1 MRSGRRCRKKMKRV
15 ERRGTMEA
23 QQIAQGNMAV
33 LAHHHSIPRQPPM
46 HRRGSDASQFTD
58 R

>member
-1 MRSGRRCRKKMKRV
+1 MKRV